1 MFAEQVGE
9 NISYEKILAPVDGF
23 VDAANAFLAQEG
35 AVGCNVT
42 MPFKLDAFN
51 LAKVDD
57 QAAKDAQAVNTLMNG
72 DSGEIW
78 GFNTDGVGLVNDL
91 LNSGV
96 EIKGK
101 RVLLIGAGGA
111 ARGVI
116 SPLLK
121 AGAAS
126 LTIANRTK
134 AKAEEVV
141 NAASNAKVQVV
152 ALEDIADVAP
162 HIIINST
169 AASLS
174 NELPCRL
181 NDGVLVEEL
190 KAEEMMIPRE
200 VFAHLAKKQPLQE
213 DYDVMEQLSERL
225 DRDGLLTFRHSFLP
239 TYHTGVTKKDQF
251 CKMKQFESGILRKQD
266 SEEQNVLTGIKA
278 VAHLEKRLE
287 EVSRINTYWQEI
299 QSRFWFKA
307 N

>member
-1 MFAEQVGE
+1 MKKFAVFGNPIAQSLSPTIHQMFAEQVGE
-9 NISYEKILAPVDGF
+9 KISYEKILAPVDGF

-57 QAAKDAQAVNTLMNG
+57 QAAKDAQAVNTLMKG
-72 DSGEIW
+72 DSGELL

-126 LTIANRTK
+126 LTIANRTQ
-134 AKAEEVV
+134 AKAEEVA

-181 NDGVLVEEL
+181 NDGVLQNCEVVYDMVYKNSPTRFMKDAAEL
-190 KAEEMMIPRE
+190 GVKTQI
-200 VFAHLAKKQPLQE
+200 
-213 DYDVMEQLSERL
+213 
-225 DRDGLLTFRHSFLP
+225 DGLGML
-239 TYHTGVTKKDQF
+239 V
-251 CKMKQFESGILRKQD
+251 
-266 SEEQNVLTGIKA
+266 EQAAEAFYIWTQKRPDTSDIVKRVRAIVEQG
-278 VAHLEKRLE
+278 EKR
-287 EVSRINTYWQEI
+287 N
-299 QSRFWFKA
+299 
-307 N
+307 

>member
-9 NISYEKILAPVDGF
+9 KISYEKILASVDGF
-23 VDAANAFLAQEG
+23 VDAANAFLTQEG

-72 DSGEIW
+72 DSGEVW
-78 GFNTDGVGLVNDL
+78 GYNTDGVGLVNDL

-96 EIKGK
+96 EIKDK

-126 LTIANRTK
+126 LTITNRTK
-134 AKAEEVV
+134 AKAEEVAS
-141 NAASNAKVQVV
+141 AASNAKVQVA

-181 NDGVLVEEL
+181 NDGVLQNCEVVYDMVYKNSPTRFMREAAEL
-190 KAEEMMIPRE
+190 GVKTQI
-200 VFAHLAKKQPLQE
+200 
-213 DYDVMEQLSERL
+213 
-225 DRDGLLTFRHSFLP
+225 DGLGML
-239 TYHTGVTKKDQF
+239 V
-251 CKMKQFESGILRKQD
+251 
-266 SEEQNVLTGIKA
+266 EQAAEAFYIWTQKRPDTSDIVKRVRAIVEQG
-278 VAHLEKRLE
+278 EKR
-287 EVSRINTYWQEI
+287 N
-299 QSRFWFKA
+299 
-307 N
+307 

>member
-1 MFAEQVGE
+1 MKKFAVFGNPIAQSLSPTIHQMFADQVGE
-9 NISYEKILAPVDGF
+9 KISYEKILAPEDGF
-23 VDAANAFLAQEG
+23 VEAAKAFLAQEG

-72 DSGEIW
+72 DRGELL

-96 EIKGK
+96 KIKDK
-101 RVLLIGAGGA
+101 HVLLIGAGGA

-121 AGAAS
+121 AGAAT

-134 AKAEEVV
+134 AKAEEVAS
-141 NAASNAKVQVV
+141 AASNPKVDVV
-152 ALEDIADVAP
+152 ALEDIATIAP

-174 NELPCRL
+174 NALPCSL
-181 NDGVLVEEL
+181 NDGVLQHCEVVYDMVYKNSPTRFMRDAAEL
-190 KAEEMMIPRE
+190 GVKTQI
-200 VFAHLAKKQPLQE
+200 
-213 DYDVMEQLSERL
+213 
-225 DRDGLLTFRHSFLP
+225 DGLGML
-239 TYHTGVTKKDQF
+239 V
-251 CKMKQFESGILRKQD
+251 
-266 SEEQNVLTGIKA
+266 EQAAEAFYIWTQKRPDTSDIVKRVRAIVEQG
-278 VAHLEKRLE
+278 EKR
-287 EVSRINTYWQEI
+287 N
-299 QSRFWFKA
+299 
-307 N
+307 

>member
-9 NISYEKILAPVDGF
+9 KISYEKILAPVDGF

-72 DSGEIW
+72 DSGEVW
-78 GFNTDGVGLVNDL
+78 GYNTDGVGLVNDL

-116 SPLLK
+116 SPLIK

-181 NDGVLVEEL
+181 NDGVLQSCEVVYDMVYKNSPTRFMREAAEL
-190 KAEEMMIPRE
+190 GVKTQI
-200 VFAHLAKKQPLQE
+200 
-213 DYDVMEQLSERL
+213 
-225 DRDGLLTFRHSFLP
+225 DGLGML
-239 TYHTGVTKKDQF
+239 V
-251 CKMKQFESGILRKQD
+251 
-266 SEEQNVLTGIKA
+266 EQAAEAFYIWTQKRPDTSDIVKRVRAIVEQG
-278 VAHLEKRLE
+278 EKR
-287 EVSRINTYWQEI
+287 N
-299 QSRFWFKA
+299 
-307 N
+307 

>member
-1 MFAEQVGE
+1 MKKFAVFGNPIAQSLSPTIHQMFAEQVGE

-35 AVGCNVT
+35 ALGCNVT

-51 LAKVDD
+51 LAMVDD

-126 LTIANRTK
+126 LTITNRTK
-134 AKAEEVV
+134 AKAEEVAS
-141 NAASNAKVQVV
+141 AASNAKVQVA

-181 NDGVLVEEL
+181 NDGVLQNCEVVYDMVYKNSPTRFMREAAEL
-190 KAEEMMIPRE
+190 GVKTQI
-200 VFAHLAKKQPLQE
+200 
-213 DYDVMEQLSERL
+213 
-225 DRDGLLTFRHSFLP
+225 DGLGML
-239 TYHTGVTKKDQF
+239 V
-251 CKMKQFESGILRKQD
+251 
-266 SEEQNVLTGIKA
+266 EQAAEAFYIWTQKRPDTSDIVKRVRAIVEQG
-278 VAHLEKRLE
+278 EKR
-287 EVSRINTYWQEI
+287 N
-299 QSRFWFKA
+299 
-307 N
+307 

>member
-1 MFAEQVGE
+1 MKKFAVFGNPIAQSLSPTIHQMFAEQVGE
-9 NISYEKILAPVDGF
+9 KISYEKILAPVDGF

-57 QAAKDAQAVNTLMNG
+57 QAAKDAQAINTLMNG
-72 DSGEIW
+72 DSGEVW
-78 GFNTDGVGLVNDL
+78 GYNTDGVGLVNDL

-126 LTIANRTK
+126 LTITNRTK
-134 AKAEEVV
+134 AKAEEVAS
-141 NAASNAKVQVV
+141 AASNAKVQVA

-181 NDGVLVEEL
+181 NDGVLQNCEVVYDMVYKNSPTRFMRDAAEL
-190 KAEEMMIPRE
+190 GVKTQI
-200 VFAHLAKKQPLQE
+200 
-213 DYDVMEQLSERL
+213 
-225 DRDGLLTFRHSFLP
+225 DGLGML
-239 TYHTGVTKKDQF
+239 V
-251 CKMKQFESGILRKQD
+251 
-266 SEEQNVLTGIKA
+266 EQAAEAFYIWTQKRPDTSDIVKRVRAIVEQG
-278 VAHLEKRLE
+278 EKR
-287 EVSRINTYWQEI
+287 N
-299 QSRFWFKA
+299 
-307 N
+307 

>member
-1 MFAEQVGE
+1 MKKFAVFGNPIAQSLSPTIHQMFAEQVGE
-9 NISYEKILAPVDGF
+9 KISYEKILAPVDGF

-78 GFNTDGVGLVNDL
+78 GYNTDGVGLVNDL

-96 EIKGK
+96 EIKDK

-126 LTIANRTK
+126 LTITNRTK
-134 AKAEEVV
+134 AKAEEVAS
-141 NAASNAKVQVV
+141 AASNAKVQVA

-181 NDGVLVEEL
+181 NVGVLQNCEVVYDMVYKNSPTRFMREAAEL
-190 KAEEMMIPRE
+190 GVKTQI
-200 VFAHLAKKQPLQE
+200 
-213 DYDVMEQLSERL
+213 
-225 DRDGLLTFRHSFLP
+225 DGLGML
-239 TYHTGVTKKDQF
+239 V
-251 CKMKQFESGILRKQD
+251 
-266 SEEQNVLTGIKA
+266 EQAAEAFYIWTQKRPDTSDIVKRVRAIVEQG
-278 VAHLEKRLE
+278 EKR
-287 EVSRINTYWQEI
+287 N
-299 QSRFWFKA
+299 
-307 N
+307 

>member
-1 MFAEQVGE
+1 MKKFAVFGNPIAQSLSPTIHQMFAEQVGE
-9 NISYEKILAPVDGF
+9 KISYEKILAPVDGF

-72 DSGEIW
+72 DSGEVW
-78 GFNTDGVGLVNDL
+78 GYNTDGVGLVNDL

-101 RVLLIGAGGA
+101 RVLLVGAGGA

-126 LTIANRTK
+126 LTITNRTK
-134 AKAEEVV
+134 AKAEEVAS
-141 NAASNAKVQVV
+141 AASNAKVQVA

-181 NDGVLVEEL
+181 NDGVLQNCEVVYDMVYKNSPTRFMRDAAEL
-190 KAEEMMIPRE
+190 GVKTQI
-200 VFAHLAKKQPLQE
+200 
-213 DYDVMEQLSERL
+213 
-225 DRDGLLTFRHSFLP
+225 DGLGML
-239 TYHTGVTKKDQF
+239 V
-251 CKMKQFESGILRKQD
+251 
-266 SEEQNVLTGIKA
+266 EQAAEAFYIWTQKRPDTSDIVKRVRAIVEQG
-278 VAHLEKRLE
+278 EKR
-287 EVSRINTYWQEI
+287 N
-299 QSRFWFKA
+299 
-307 N
+307 

>member
-1 MFAEQVGE
+1 MKKFAVFGNPIAQSLSPTIHQMFAEQVGE
-9 NISYEKILAPVDGF
+9 KIAYEKILAPVDGF

-51 LAKVDD
+51 LAMVDD

-126 LTIANRTK
+126 LTITNRTK
-134 AKAEEVV
+134 AKAEEVAS
-141 NAASNAKVQVV
+141 AASNAKVQVA

-181 NDGVLVEEL
+181 NDGVLQNCEVVYDMVYKNSPTRFMREAAEL
-190 KAEEMMIPRE
+190 GVKTQI
-200 VFAHLAKKQPLQE
+200 
-213 DYDVMEQLSERL
+213 
-225 DRDGLLTFRHSFLP
+225 DGLGML
-239 TYHTGVTKKDQF
+239 V
-251 CKMKQFESGILRKQD
+251 
-266 SEEQNVLTGIKA
+266 EQAAEAFYIWTQKRPDTSDIVKRVRAIVEQG
-278 VAHLEKRLE
+278 EKR
-287 EVSRINTYWQEI
+287 N
-299 QSRFWFKA
+299 
-307 N
+307 

>member
-1 MFAEQVGE
+1 MKKFAVFGNPIAQSLSPTIHQMFAEQVGE
-9 NISYEKILAPVDGF
+9 KISYEKILAPVDGF

-78 GFNTDGVGLVNDL
+78 GYNTDGVGLVNDL

-126 LTIANRTK
+126 LTITNRTK
-134 AKAEEVV
+134 AKAEEVAS
-141 NAASNAKVQVV
+141 AASNAKVQVA

-181 NDGVLVEEL
+181 NDGVLQNCEVVYDMVYKNSPTRFMRDAAEL
-190 KAEEMMIPRE
+190 GVKTQI
-200 VFAHLAKKQPLQE
+200 
-213 DYDVMEQLSERL
+213 
-225 DRDGLLTFRHSFLP
+225 DGLGML
-239 TYHTGVTKKDQF
+239 V
-251 CKMKQFESGILRKQD
+251 
-266 SEEQNVLTGIKA
+266 EQAAEAFYIWTQKRPDTSDIVKRVRAIVEQG
-278 VAHLEKRLE
+278 EKR
-287 EVSRINTYWQEI
+287 N
-299 QSRFWFKA
+299 
-307 N
+307 

>member
-9 NISYEKILAPVDGF
+9 KISYEKILAPVDGF

-35 AVGCNVT
+35 ALGCNVT

-51 LAKVDD
+51 LAMVDD

-72 DSGEIW
+72 DSGEVW
-78 GFNTDGVGLVNDL
+78 GYNTDGVGLVNDL

-126 LTIANRTK
+126 LTITNRTK
-134 AKAEEVV
+134 AKAEEVAS
-141 NAASNAKVQVV
+141 AASNAKVQVA

-181 NDGVLVEEL
+181 NDGVLQNCEVVYDMVYKNSPTRFMREAAEL
-190 KAEEMMIPRE
+190 GVKTQI
-200 VFAHLAKKQPLQE
+200 
-213 DYDVMEQLSERL
+213 
-225 DRDGLLTFRHSFLP
+225 DGLGMLVEQAAEAFYIWTNRQP
-239 TYHTGVTKKDQF
+239 HTKVVI
-251 CKMKQFESGILRKQD
+251 EYLRKIVV
-266 SEEQNVLTGIKA
+266 E
-278 VAHLEKRLE
+278 
-287 EVSRINTYWQEI
+287 
-299 QSRFWFKA
+299 
-307 N
+307 

>member
-1 MFAEQVGE
+1 MKKFAVFGNPIAQSLSPTIHQMFAEQVGE
-9 NISYEKILAPVDGF
+9 KISYEKILAPVDGF

-51 LAKVDD
+51 MAKVDD

-72 DSGEIW
+72 DSGEVW
-78 GFNTDGVGLVNDL
+78 GYNTDGVGLVNDL

-126 LTIANRTK
+126 LTITNRTK
-134 AKAEEVV
+134 AKAEEVAS
-141 NAASNAKVQVV
+141 AASNAKVQVA

-181 NDGVLVEEL
+181 NDGVLQNCEVVYDMVYKNSPTRFMREAAEL
-190 KAEEMMIPRE
+190 GVKTQI
-200 VFAHLAKKQPLQE
+200 
-213 DYDVMEQLSERL
+213 
-225 DRDGLLTFRHSFLP
+225 DGLGML
-239 TYHTGVTKKDQF
+239 V
-251 CKMKQFESGILRKQD
+251 
-266 SEEQNVLTGIKA
+266 EQAAEAFYIWTQKRPDTSDIVKRVRAIVEQG
-278 VAHLEKRLE
+278 EKR
-287 EVSRINTYWQEI
+287 N
-299 QSRFWFKA
+299 
-307 N
+307 

>member
-1 MFAEQVGE
+1 MKKFAVFGNPIAQSLSPTIHQMFADQVGE
-9 NISYEKILAPVDGF
+9 KISYEKILAPEDGF
-23 VDAANAFLAQEG
+23 VEAAKAFLAQEG

-72 DSGEIW
+72 DRGELL

-96 EIKGK
+96 KIKDK
-101 RVLLIGAGGA
+101 HVLLIGAGGA

-121 AGAAS
+121 AGAAT

-134 AKAEEVV
+134 AKAEEVAS
-141 NAASNAKVQVV
+141 AASNPKVDVV
-152 ALEDIADVAP
+152 ALEDIATIAP

-174 NELPCRL
+174 NALPCSL
-181 NDGVLVEEL
+181 NDGVLQHCEVVYDMVYKNSPTRFMRDAAEL
-190 KAEEMMIPRE
+190 GVKTQI
-200 VFAHLAKKQPLQE
+200 
-213 DYDVMEQLSERL
+213 
-225 DRDGLLTFRHSFLP
+225 DGLGMLVEQAAAAFNIWHHQKP
-239 TYHTGVTKKDQF
+239 DTKSIYQ
-251 CKMKQFESGILRKQD
+251 IL
-266 SEEQNVLTGIKA
+266 
-278 VAHLEKRLE
+278 
-287 EVSRINTYWQEI
+287 
-299 QSRFWFKA
+299 
-307 N
+307 

>member
-1 MFAEQVGE
+1 MKKFAVFGNPIAQSLSPTIHQMFAEQVGE
-9 NISYEKILAPVDGF
+9 KISYEKILAPVDGF

-72 DSGEIW
+72 DSGEVW
-78 GFNTDGVGLVNDL
+78 GYNTDGVGLVNDL

-126 LTIANRTK
+126 LTITNRTK
-134 AKAEEVV
+134 AKAEEVAS
-141 NAASNAKVQVV
+141 AASNAKVQVA

-181 NDGVLVEEL
+181 NDGVLQNCEVVYDMVYKNSPTRFMKDAAEL
-190 KAEEMMIPRE
+190 GVKTQI
-200 VFAHLAKKQPLQE
+200 
-213 DYDVMEQLSERL
+213 
-225 DRDGLLTFRHSFLP
+225 DGLGML
-239 TYHTGVTKKDQF
+239 V
-251 CKMKQFESGILRKQD
+251 
-266 SEEQNVLTGIKA
+266 EQAAEAFYIWTQKRPDTSDIVKRVRAIVEQG
-278 VAHLEKRLE
+278 EKR
-287 EVSRINTYWQEI
+287 N
-299 QSRFWFKA
+299 
-307 N
+307 

>member
-9 NISYEKILAPVDGF
+9 KISYEKILAPVDGF

-126 LTIANRTK
+126 LTITNRTK
-134 AKAEEVV
+134 AKAEEVAG
-141 NAASNAKVQVV
+141 AASNAKVQVA

-181 NDGVLVEEL
+181 NDGVLQNCEVVYDMVYKNSPTRFMRDAAEL
-190 KAEEMMIPRE
+190 GVKTQI
-200 VFAHLAKKQPLQE
+200 
-213 DYDVMEQLSERL
+213 
-225 DRDGLLTFRHSFLP
+225 DGLGML
-239 TYHTGVTKKDQF
+239 V
-251 CKMKQFESGILRKQD
+251 
-266 SEEQNVLTGIKA
+266 EQAAEAFYIWTQKRPDTSDIVKRVRAIVEQG
-278 VAHLEKRLE
+278 EKRH
-287 EVSRINTYWQEI
+287 
-299 QSRFWFKA
+299 
-307 N
+307 

>member
-1 MFAEQVGE
+1 MKKFAVFGNPIAQSLSPTIHQMFAEQVE
-9 NISYEKILAPVDGF
+9 EEISYEKILAPVDGF

-126 LTIANRTK
+126 LTITNRTK
-134 AKAEEVV
+134 AKAEEVAS
-141 NAASNAKVQVV
+141 AASNAKVQVA

-181 NDGVLVEEL
+181 NDGVLQNCEVVYDMVYKNSPTRFMRDAAEL
-190 KAEEMMIPRE
+190 GVKTQI
-200 VFAHLAKKQPLQE
+200 
-213 DYDVMEQLSERL
+213 
-225 DRDGLLTFRHSFLP
+225 DGLGML
-239 TYHTGVTKKDQF
+239 V
-251 CKMKQFESGILRKQD
+251 
-266 SEEQNVLTGIKA
+266 EQAAEAFYIWTQKRPDTSDIVKRVRAIVEQG
-278 VAHLEKRLE
+278 EKR
-287 EVSRINTYWQEI
+287 N
-299 QSRFWFKA
+299 
-307 N
+307 

>member
-1 MFAEQVGE
+1 MKKFAVFGNPIAQSLSPTIHQMFAEQVGE
-9 NISYEKILAPVDGF
+9 KISYEKILAPVDGF

-72 DSGEIW
+72 DSGEVW
-78 GFNTDGVGLVNDL
+78 GYNTDGVGLVNDL

-126 LTIANRTK
+126 LTITNRTK
-134 AKAEEVV
+134 AKAEEVAS
-141 NAASNAKVQVV
+141 AASNAKVQVA

-181 NDGVLVEEL
+181 NDGVLQNCEVVYDMVYKNSPTRFMREAAEL
-190 KAEEMMIPRE
+190 GVKTQI
-200 VFAHLAKKQPLQE
+200 
-213 DYDVMEQLSERL
+213 
-225 DRDGLLTFRHSFLP
+225 DGLGML
-239 TYHTGVTKKDQF
+239 V
-251 CKMKQFESGILRKQD
+251 
-266 SEEQNVLTGIKA
+266 EQAAEAFYIWTQKRPDTSDIVKRVRAIVEQG
-278 VAHLEKRLE
+278 EKR
-287 EVSRINTYWQEI
+287 N
-299 QSRFWFKA
+299 
-307 N
+307 

>member
-9 NISYEKILAPVDGF
+9 KISYEKILAPVDGF

-72 DSGEIW
+72 DSGEVW

-126 LTIANRTK
+126 LTITNRTK
-134 AKAEEVV
+134 AKAEEVAS
-141 NAASNAKVQVV
+141 AASNAKVQVA

-181 NDGVLVEEL
+181 NYGVLQNCEVVYDMVYKNSPTRFMREAAEL
-190 KAEEMMIPRE
+190 GVKTQI
-200 VFAHLAKKQPLQE
+200 
-213 DYDVMEQLSERL
+213 
-225 DRDGLLTFRHSFLP
+225 DGLGML
-239 TYHTGVTKKDQF
+239 V
-251 CKMKQFESGILRKQD
+251 
-266 SEEQNVLTGIKA
+266 EQAAEAFYIWTQKRPDTSDIVKRVRAIVEQG
-278 VAHLEKRLE
+278 EKR
-287 EVSRINTYWQEI
+287 N
-299 QSRFWFKA
+299 
-307 N
+307 

>member
-1 MFAEQVGE
+1 MKKFAVFGNPIAQSLSPTIHQMFAEQVGE
-9 NISYEKILAPVDGF
+9 TISYEKILAPVDGF
-23 VDAANAFLAQEG
+23 VEAANAFLAQEG

-51 LAKVDD
+51 LATVDD
-57 QAAKDAQAVNTLMNG
+57 QAAKDAHAVNTLMNG
-72 DSGEIW
+72 DRGEVL
-78 GFNTDGVGLVNDL
+78 GYNTDGVGLVNDL

-134 AKAEEVV
+134 AKAEEVA

-152 ALEDIADVAP
+152 ALENIEATAP

-181 NDGVLVEEL
+181 NDGVLQNCEVVYDMVYKNSPTRFMREAAEL
-190 KAEEMMIPRE
+190 GVKTQI
-200 VFAHLAKKQPLQE
+200 
-213 DYDVMEQLSERL
+213 
-225 DRDGLLTFRHSFLP
+225 DGLGMLVEQAAEAF
-239 TYHTGVTKKDQF
+239 YIWTKKRPDTSDIVRRVRDIVDQ
-251 CKMKQFESGILRKQD
+251 
-266 SEEQNVLTGIKA
+266 N
-278 VAHLEKRLE
+278 EKR
-287 EVSRINTYWQEI
+287 N
-299 QSRFWFKA
+299 
-307 N
+307 

>member
-1 MFAEQVGE
+1 MKKFAVFGNPIAQSLSPTIHQMFAEQVGE
-9 NISYEKILAPVDGF
+9 KISYEKILAPVDGF

-72 DSGEIW
+72 DSGEVW
-78 GFNTDGVGLVNDL
+78 GYNTDGVGLVNDL

-126 LTIANRTK
+126 LTITNRTK
-134 AKAEEVV
+134 AKAEEVAS
-141 NAASNAKVQVV
+141 AASNAKVQVV

-181 NDGVLVEEL
+181 NDGVLQNCEVVYDMVYKNSPTRFMREAAEL
-190 KAEEMMIPRE
+190 GVKTQI
-200 VFAHLAKKQPLQE
+200 
-213 DYDVMEQLSERL
+213 
-225 DRDGLLTFRHSFLP
+225 DGLGML
-239 TYHTGVTKKDQF
+239 V
-251 CKMKQFESGILRKQD
+251 
-266 SEEQNVLTGIKA
+266 EQAAEAFYIWTQKRPDTSDIVKRVRAIVEQG
-278 VAHLEKRLE
+278 EKR
-287 EVSRINTYWQEI
+287 N
-299 QSRFWFKA
+299 
-307 N
+307 

>member
-1 MFAEQVGE
+1 MKKFAVFGNPIAQSLSPTIHQMFAEQVGE
-9 NISYEKILAPVDGF
+9 KISYEKILAPVDGF

-78 GFNTDGVGLVNDL
+78 GYNTDGVGLVNDL

-126 LTIANRTK
+126 LTITNRTK
-134 AKAEEVV
+134 AKAEEVAS
-141 NAASNAKVQVV
+141 AASNAKVQVA
-152 ALEDIADVAP
+152 ALEDIGDVAP

-181 NDGVLVEEL
+181 NDGVLQNCEVVYDMVYKNSPTRFMREAAEL
-190 KAEEMMIPRE
+190 GVKTQI
-200 VFAHLAKKQPLQE
+200 
-213 DYDVMEQLSERL
+213 
-225 DRDGLLTFRHSFLP
+225 DGLGML
-239 TYHTGVTKKDQF
+239 V
-251 CKMKQFESGILRKQD
+251 
-266 SEEQNVLTGIKA
+266 EQAAEAFYIWTHKRPDTSDIVKRVRAIVEQG
-278 VAHLEKRLE
+278 EKR
-287 EVSRINTYWQEI
+287 N
-299 QSRFWFKA
+299 
-307 N
+307 

>member
-1 MFAEQVGE
+1 MKKFAVFGNPIAQSLSPTIHEMFAEQVGE
-9 NISYEKILAPVDGF
+9 KISYEKILAPVDGF

-72 DSGEIW
+72 DSGEVW
-78 GFNTDGVGLVNDL
+78 GYNTDGVGLVNDL

-126 LTIANRTK
+126 LIITNRTK
-134 AKAEEVV
+134 AKAEEVAS
-141 NAASNAKVQVV
+141 AASNAKVQVV
-152 ALEDIADVAP
+152 ALEDIADVGP

-174 NELPCRL
+174 NELPCSL
-181 NDGVLVEEL
+181 EDGVLNNCDVVYDMVYKNSPTRFMRDAAEL
-190 KAEEMMIPRE
+190 GVKTQI
-200 VFAHLAKKQPLQE
+200 
-213 DYDVMEQLSERL
+213 
-225 DRDGLLTFRHSFLP
+225 DGLGMLVEQAAEAF
-239 TYHTGVTKKDQF
+239 YIWTKKRPDTSDIVKRVREIVTQ
-251 CKMKQFESGILRKQD
+251 K
-266 SEEQNVLTGIKA
+266 
-278 VAHLEKRLE
+278 EKR
-287 EVSRINTYWQEI
+287 N
-299 QSRFWFKA
+299 
-307 N
+307 